1 MPFPWFFSESGEVAF
16 SFFHNFFGSRVF
28 VRSDLVGSDEEGSG

>member
-1 MPFPWFFSESGEVAF
+1 MPLPWFSSESGSGF